1 MDRAEIEGDVRLLAD
16 TLGLRSVAEVL
27 EVATDAY
34 GDRLDVAA
42 RFFVEE
48 LFQAPPRKRLIIT
61 RAVVKDRQS
70 AAPRDHREQLADGA
84 E

>member
-48 LFQAPPRKRLIIT
+48 LFQAPPRN
-61 RAVVKDRQS
+61 A
-70 AAPRDHREQLADGA
+70 
-84 E
+84 